1 MKIYAISDIHGC
13 FIPFLYALDIIL
25 EHLEEPDTKLVLLGD
40 YIHCG
45 DESRQ
50 VLDKIMNLQAKY
62 GTDKVITLMGNH
74 EDFVLEGFSSIDN
87 VYVGY
92 LSDQD
97 HCDTKYI
104 RWMENLPKY
113 YVEGNT
119 IFVHAGI
126 NEEAADEWKWETSE
140 YEFLQKYPHQ
150 LGKIAGLDKKVVAG
164 HIYTSEIADDSDF
177 HDIYYDGDSHI
188 YIDGDV
194 LTNGILP
201 ILLVDTDKDEYYQVT
216 ENWQMPLEPYGFDE

>member
-25 EHLEEPDTKLVLLGD
+25 EHLEEPNTKLVLLGD
-40 YIHCG
+40 YIHGG

-62 GTDKVITLMGNH
+62 GTDKVIALMGNH

-104 RWMENLPKY
+104 
-113 YVEGNT
+113 VS
-119 IFVHAGI
+119 A
-126 NEEAADEWKWETSE
+126 
-140 YEFLQKYPHQ
+140 Q
-150 LGKIAGLDKKVVAG
+150 
-164 HIYTSEIADDSDF
+164 
-177 HDIYYDGDSHI
+177 
-188 YIDGDV
+188 
-194 LTNGILP
+194 
-201 ILLVDTDKDEYYQVT
+201 
-216 ENWQMPLEPYGFDE
+216 